1 MTEKGLTA
9 LIEMAIGRE
18 EEAYDFYMDLAEKLT
33 DPAMKDTVLFI
44 AREEMKHKAFLENY
58 RKKVSQPGPD
68 TFRMAEVTYY
78 SIAEHE
84 AEPAIEENLTR
95 ENVFLIAA
103 HRELR
108 SHNFY
113 RALADAHPD
122 GEAKQMLLKMANEE
136 LKHKEKMEY
145 LYTNAAFPQTS
156 GG

>member
-1 MTEKGLTA
+1 MAEKGLAA
-9 LIEMAIGRE
+9 LIEMAIERE
-18 EEAYDFYMDLAEKLT
+18 KEAYDYYMDLIQKLS
-33 DPAMKDTVLFI
+33 DPAMEDTVLFI
-44 AREEMKHKAFLENY
+44 AQEEKKHRAFLENY
-58 RKKVSQPGPD
+58 REEVAHPGPK

-78 SIAEHE
+78 HIAEHE
-84 AEPAIEENLTR
+84 TEPTAEENMTR

-113 RALADAHPD
+113 RALADAHPE
-122 GEAKQMLLKMANEE
+122 GEPKQMLLKMANEE

>member
-1 MTEKGLTA
+1 MAEKGLTG

-18 EEAYDFYMDLAEKLT
+18 EAAYDFYMDLVAKLS
-33 DPAMKDTVLFI
+33 DQSMRDTVLFI
-44 AREEMKHKAFLENY
+44 AREERKHKAFLENY
-58 RKKVSQPGPD
+58 RDEVAHPGPQ

-78 SIAEHE
+78 KIAEHE
-84 AEPAIEENLTR
+84 TEPPVEENMTR

-103 HRELR
+103 HRELH

-113 RALADAHPD
+113 KALAEVHPD
-122 GEAKQMLLKMANEE
+122 GEPKQMLLKMANEE

-145 LYTNAAFPQTS
+145 LYTNTAFPQTS

>member
-1 MTEKGLTA
+1 MADKGLTQ

-18 EEAYDFYMDLAEKLT
+18 IEAYDFYMDIAGKLSEPT
-33 DPAMKDTVLFI
+33 MKDTVLFI
-44 AREEMKHKAFLENY
+44 AGEEEKHRAFLENY
-58 RKKVSQPGPD
+58 LKEVAHPGTE
-68 TFRMAEVTYY
+68 TFRMTEVTYY
-78 SIAEHE
+78 NIAEHE
-84 AEPAIEENLTR
+84 TEPPVEEGMTR

-113 RALADAHPD
+113 MALAGALPD
-122 GEAKQMLLKMANEE
+122 GEPKQMLKKMANEE